1 MKSTWITRALAC
13 VGIGFLATA
22 CAATAGSPAHA
33 QSRNNIPV
41 IVMPEDSD
49 PRTVRRSSDINKRV
63 MAELKQSMMNHGF
76 RMLDEE
82 MLAVQ
87 LGWEIRDRRPKT
99 ELVRAA
105 KLANREA
112 TANTRS
118 RALALYRIHA
128 YKEDLGFANE
138 IKVRIDGEI
147 YDLQTNEFI
156 GTYEIPLQSY
166 SAPAKCNSACISE
179 EVGSHAR
186 EIATSIGEVLGR
198 KLAYL
203 SPAGGGGTSS
213 TVTSGGSGDPRCRN
227 MTTAYTLRFKRFT
240 NEEVNE
246 LLSVMTNTGSMS
258 AAQEFPCFV
267 RYDLLNKQAA
277 VQSYEYVSTATTA
290 KLDQW
295 ISIILSDMGLHPDSD
310 VVLRVGGASIDMEK
324 VISRRQPQQVPDG
337 AKFN

>member
-1 MKSTWITRALAC
+1 MKKSWLSRAIAC
-13 VGIGFLATA
+13 IGIGFLASA
-22 CAATAGSPAHA
+22 CAAAQGSPANA
-33 QSRNNIPV
+33 QTRNNIPV
-41 IVMPEDSD
+41 IVMAEDSD

-76 RMLDEE
+76 RMRDEE

-87 LGWEIRDRRPKT
+87 LGWDVRDRRPKT

-105 KLANREA
+105 QLANREA
-112 TANTRS
+112 TASTRS

-128 YKEDLGFANE
+128 YKEDIGFANE
-138 IKVRIDGEI
+138 IKVRIDGEM

-166 SAPAKCNSACISE
+166 SAPANCNAACISE
-179 EVGSHAR
+179 EVGGHAR

-203 SPAGGGGTSS
+203 SPSAGASSS
-213 TVTSGGSGDPRCRN
+213 TVTSGGGGDPRCRN
-227 MTTAYTLRFKRFT
+227 MTTSYTLSFKRFSSA
-240 NEEVNE
+240 EVND
-246 LLSVMTNTGSMS
+246 LLSVMTNTGATS
-258 AAQEFPCFV
+258 AESEFPCFV

-295 ISIILSDMGLHPDSD
+295 ISIILSDMGLSPDSD

-324 VISRRQPQQVPDG
+324 VIARSQPQEVPDD

>member
-1 MKSTWITRALAC
+1 MNKNWLSRAIAC
-13 VGIGFLATA
+13 IGIGFLASA
-22 CAATAGSPAHA
+22 CAAANGSPANA
-33 QSRNNIPV
+33 QTRNNIPV
-41 IVMPEDSD
+41 IVMAEDSD

-76 RMLDEE
+76 RMRDEE
-82 MLAVQ
+82 MLAVE
-87 LGWEIRDRRPKT
+87 LGWNVRDRRPKT

-112 TANTRS
+112 TASTRS

-128 YKEDLGFANE
+128 YKEDIGFANE
-138 IKVRIDGEI
+138 IKVRIDGEM

-166 SAPAKCNSACISE
+166 SAPAKCNAACISE
-179 EVGSHAR
+179 EVGGHAR

-203 SPAGGGGTSS
+203 SPSAGSSSS
-213 TVTSGGSGDPRCRN
+213 TVSSGGSGDPRCRN
-227 MTTAYTLRFKRFT
+227 MTTSYTLRFKRFT
-240 NEEVNE
+240 SAEVND
-246 LLSVMTNTGSMS
+246 LLSVMTNTGSTS
-258 AAQEFPCFV
+258 AQSEFPCFV

-277 VQSYEYVSTATTA
+277 VQNYEYVSTATTA

-295 ISIILSDMGLHPDSD
+295 ISVILSDMGLSPDSD

-324 VISRRQPQQVPDG
+324 VIARSQPQEVPDN

>member
-1 MKSTWITRALAC
+1 MKANWLTRTIAC
-13 VGIGFLATA
+13 LGIGFLATA
-22 CAATAGSPAHA
+22 CATAHGSSPAHA

-76 RMLDEE
+76 RMRDEE
-82 MLAVQ
+82 MLAVD
-87 LGWEIRDRRPKT
+87 LGWRVRDRRPKT

-112 TANTRS
+112 SASTRS

-128 YKEDLGFANE
+128 YKEDIGFANE
-138 IKVRIDGEI
+138 IKVRIDGEL

-166 SAPAKCNSACISE
+166 SAPANCNSACISE
-179 EVGSHAR
+179 EVGGHAR
-186 EIATSIGEVLGR
+186 QIATSIGEVLGR

-203 SPAGGGGTSS
+203 SPSAGASSS
-213 TVTSGGSGDPRCRN
+213 TVTAGGGGDPRCRN
-227 MTTAYTLRFKRFT
+227 MTTSYTLSFKRFSSA
-240 NEEVNE
+240 EVND
-246 LLSVMTNTGSMS
+246 LLSVMTNTGATS
-258 AAQEFPCFV
+258 AESEFPCFV

-295 ISIILSDMGLHPDSD
+295 ISIILSDMGLSPDSD

-324 VISRRQPQQVPDG
+324 VIARSQPQEVPAD